1 MCYKRSV
8 KMTKTQLLDELSK
21 SRKYYFTYKEIE
33 TAINKLTGYPPK
45 RGIGMWST
53 ALYPYHQYRVG
64 VPDPPVN
71 TYQSY
76 FIRPSRGENRFLRK
90 IGYGRYV
97 IDYVRKNP
105 YGTMGKTKLIDKLL
119 ATGETTFSFSDIRK
133 AINEIRGYSE
143 KTSIG
148 MWSCALYGTPTRW
161 NRSNG
166 YFTRPTVGDSRF
178 FKKIGYGQY
187 TIAQ

>member
-8 KMTKTQLLDELSK
+8 KMTKTQLMDELLRMK
-21 SRKYYFTYKEIE
+21 RGNVYFTYTDIE

-45 RGIGMWST
+45 RGIGMYSL
-53 ALYPYHQYRVG
+53 ALYPNVSG
-64 VPDPPVN
+64 GSKKDA
-71 TYQSY
+71 Y
-76 FIRPSRGENRFLRK
+76 FTRPSRGENRYLNK
-90 IGYGRYV
+90 IGYGKYRMEYV
-97 IDYVRKNP
+97 KKNP
-105 YGTMGKTKLIDKLL
+105 RGTMGKTKLIDKLL

-143 KTSIG
+143 KASIG
-148 MWSCALYGTPTRW
+148 LWSCALYGTPTEW

-178 FKKIGYGQY
+178 FKRIGYGQY
-187 TIAQ
+187 TIVQ